1 MHSITESHRYRAP
14 EPSILDGAV
23 RTRRAARLND
33 DVRITSEPGIPMPE
47 NNPSP
52 SEAFAGFSTEDLG
65 FLSGLAANNDKA
77 WFTAHRAVYEEG
89 LKPAMGG
96 LITALNREFA
106 ARDLPFVGDVTKSV
120 FRIHRDVRFSKDKRP
135 YKTHISAS
143 LTREGDKMAPGAV
156 YVHVEPE
163 GGPGRAFDPQTID
176 PLDPSTLPSAKAAY
190 DEYAGEGPFV
200 TVGFYLWDHRPLIDA
215 FRKQIVADPKAWLA
229 VEKALDGDGL
239 ELEDGAPVKRMP
251 KGFEDQVAGP
261 LEAALKKTQWLV
273 GRRLTGAELA
283 DPNLPILI
291 ADFAAQV
298 RPLFAFGWRALQ
310 GVQIDPKAGR
320 R

>member
-1 MHSITESHRYRAP
+1 MP
-14 EPSILDGAV
+14 K
-23 RTRRAARLND
+23 ND
-33 DVRITSEPGIPMPE
+33 
-47 NNPSP
+47 PSP
-52 SEAFAGFSTEDLG
+52 PEAFAGFSIQDLG
-65 FLSGLAANNDKA
+65 FLTGLAANNDRA
-77 WFTAHRAVYEEG
+77 WFTAHRAAYDEG
-89 LKPAMGG
+89 LKPAMGA
-96 LITALNREFA
+96 LIAALNPQFA
-106 ARDLPFVGDVTKSV
+106 ARNLPFAGDARKSI

-135 YKTHISAS
+135 YKAHVSAG

-176 PLDPSTLPSAKAAY
+176 PLDPSALPSARTAY

-200 TVGFYLWDHRPLIDA
+200 TAGFYLWDHRPLVDA
-215 FRKQIVADPKAWLA
+215 FRKQIMADPNAWLA
-229 VEKALDGDGL
+229 VEKALADHGL

-251 KGFEDQVAGP
+251 KGFEDEAGGP

-283 DPNLPILI
+283 DPNLPTLI

-298 RPLFAFGWRALQ
+298 RPLFAFGWRALR
-310 GVQIDPKAGR
+310 GVRIDPKAGG
-320 R
+320 

>member
-1 MHSITESHRYRAP
+1 MSK
-14 EPSILDGAV
+14 
-23 RTRRAARLND
+23 ND
-33 DVRITSEPGIPMPE
+33 
-47 NNPSP
+47 PSP
-52 SEAFAGFSTEDLG
+52 SEAFGGFSKEDLG
-65 FLSGLAANNDKA
+65 FLTALAANNDKA
-77 WFTAHRAVYEEG
+77 WFTSHRAVYDER
-89 LKPAMGG
+89 LKPAMLA
-96 LITALNREFA
+96 LIAALNTEFA
-106 ARDLPFVGDVTKSV
+106 ARDLPFVGDAKKSI

-135 YKTHISAS
+135 YKTHVSAS
-143 LTREGDKMAPGAV
+143 LTRDGDKMAPGAV

-190 DEYAGEGPFV
+190 DEYAGDGPFV

-215 FRKQIVADPKAWLA
+215 FRKQIVADSKAWIA
-229 VEKALDGDGL
+229 VEKALKDNGL
-239 ELEDGAPVKRMP
+239 ELEEGAPVKRMP
-251 KGFEDQVAGP
+251 KGFESQVGGP

-283 DPNLPILI
+283 DPNLPALI

-298 RPLFAFGWRALQ
+298 RPLFAFGWRALD
-310 GVQIDPKAGR
+310 GVPIDPITGR